1 MPSQNNE
8 SKKDA
13 AGTMNRL
20 LECMQ
25 DVANDIPGIIRK
37 GSMRMS
43 PGLQAALDKAFRA
56 GASGISRTA
65 EKFQRSLE
73 KIVEEAKKAGL
84 TDVLNWAEGR
94 ANQFTKYVLDAKED
108 GMLPDES
115 LELQIRSA
123 SRGGRDGLSEAL
135 ERFNR
140 RQAKKSADATRS
152 AGESE
157 EHRKLREA
165 AEKLQDLK
173 KDMEVVDRTT
183 DPDLWKDLSEEIE
196 KQSMK
201 VSEFASLYM
210 KLKNREDLTGAAK
223 ERYNGAM
230 DLWSESEM
238 IRVDYRKL
246 LESDSFTKDPVT
258 GEYRET
264 SFNDM
269 VKEHEGPGKESVRE
283 PRVRRRA
290 PAPEDELTPEELRR
304 EKSLEA
310 PTLTNGPGY

>member
-1 MPSQNNE
+1 MPGQNSE

-13 AGTMNRL
+13 TGIMNRML
-20 LECMQ
+20 QYMQ
-25 DVANDIPGIIRK
+25 DTVEDIPGIIRK
-37 GSMRMS
+37 GAMRMS
-43 PGLQAALDKAFRA
+43 PGLQAALDRAFRA
-56 GASGISRTA
+56 GASGFSRTP
-65 EKFQRSLE
+65 EKFQRALE
-73 KIVEEAKKAGL
+73 KIVEEAKKSGM
-84 TDVLNWAEGR
+84 TDVLDWADGH
-94 ANQFTKYVLDAKED
+94 ANQFTRQILDAKAD
-108 GMLPDES
+108 GVLTDES

-152 AGESE
+152 TGESE
-157 EHRKLREA
+157 EHKKLREA

-173 KDMEVVDRTT
+173 RDMEGVDRTT
-183 DPDLWKDLSEEIE
+183 DPDLWKDLAEEIE
-196 KQSMK
+196 KQAMK

-210 KLKNREDLTGAAK
+210 KIKNKEDLTGAAR

-230 DLWSESEM
+230 DLWGESEM

-246 LESDSFTKDPVT
+246 LESESFTKDPVT

-269 VKEHEGPGKESVRE
+269 VKEQEGLGREAARE

-290 PAPEDELTPEELRR
+290 PAPEDEMTPEELRR
-304 EKSLEA
+304 ERALEA
-310 PTLTNGPGY
+310 PTLMNGPGY